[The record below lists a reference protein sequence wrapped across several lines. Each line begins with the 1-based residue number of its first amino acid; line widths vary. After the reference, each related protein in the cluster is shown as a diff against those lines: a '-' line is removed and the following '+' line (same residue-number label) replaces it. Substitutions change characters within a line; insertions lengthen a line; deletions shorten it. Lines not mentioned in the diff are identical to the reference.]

1 MDVGIWKMDDGRWM
15 LEYGRWKM
23 DDGRWMMEE
32 VRWKICGRI
41 KRLGFDSQMVNDF
54 YYKKRAIVKF
64 FFQQWG
70 FD

>member
-1 MDVGIWKMDDGRWM
+1 MMNV
-15 LEYGRWKM
+15 
-23 DDGRWMMEE
+23 GRWMMEE